1 MDIQTVRVKHWREI
15 SDYAKGGWLHPGDTP
30 GGWLYRGQRNA
41 AWDLKTSV
49 ERSCERRAVEPAG
62 RREHEDALF
71 REFRR
76 SYHQY
81 AAHVPD
87 PNAVVEWLSLMQ
99 HHGAPTRL
107 LDFNYSIYIASYF
120 ALEKAEEDCAVWAV
134 RGPWA
139 LQESAK
145 LLRAAGKPNVERMER
160 PPTEGDDEVVQTL
173 FLDEPYV
180 AAAWPINAFRLNQRL
195 RIQQGAFLIPGDIS
209 KPFMTNLETLPGHD
223 SEKNVL
229 KIIIPHEERQPA
241 LRNLFQMGISR
252 TSLFPGLDG
261 FSDSLSIYHPVVD
274 DPTKWA

>member
-1 MDIQTVRVKHWREI
+1 MDVQTVRITDWRQI
-15 SDYAKGGWLHPGDTP
+15 SSSVPDYSG
-30 GGWLYRGQRNA
+30 GGWLYRGQRSA
-41 AWDLKTSV
+41 AWELKTSV
-49 ERSCERRAVEPAG
+49 ERSCDRRDVEPAH

-81 AAHVPD
+81 ATHVPD
-87 PNAVVEWLSLMQ
+87 HNAVVEWLSLMQ

-145 LLRAAGKPNVERMER
+145 LLRAAGKPNVEHMER
-160 PPTEGDDEVVQTL
+160 PPIEGDEELVQTL
-173 FLDEPYV
+173 FLNGPHV

-209 KPFMTNLETLPGHD
+209 KPFMTNLEALPGHESKD
-223 SEKNVL
+223 NLL
-229 KIIIPHEERQPA
+229 KIVIPYGERRVA

-261 FSDSLSIYHPVVD
+261 FSESLSIYHPVVD

>member
-1 MDIQTVRVKHWREI
+1 MDVETVRI
-15 SDYAKGGWLHPGDTP
+15 SDWRQIWRAVPDYSG
-30 GGWLYRGQRNA
+30 GGWLYRGQRSA

-49 ERSCERRAVEPAG
+49 ERSCERREVEPEH

-81 AAHVPD
+81 ATHVPD
-87 PNAVVEWLSLMQ
+87 PRAVVEWLSLMQ

-120 ALEKAEEDCAVWAV
+120 ALEKAEEDCAVWAL

-145 LLRAAGKPNVERMER
+145 LLRGAGKPNVERMER
-160 PPTEGDDEVVQTL
+160 PPVEGDEEIVQTL
-173 FLDEPYV
+173 FLDAPFV
-180 AAAWPINAFRLNQRL
+180 AAAWPINAFRLNERL
-195 RIQQGAFLIPGDIS
+195 RIQQGAFVIPGDIS
-209 KPFMTNLETLPGHD
+209 KKFMENLEALPGHD
-223 SEKNVL
+223 SKDNLV
-229 KIIIPHEERQPA
+229 KIVIPLAERRLA